1 MAKPAKL
8 TRALAEDMAV
18 AALTFIAQDGERLG
32 RFLTLSGLEPGNL
45 REAAAEPSFLVG
57 VLDYLSGDEAL
68 LLAFTANFQ
77 IDPTA
82 IAAAQRLLSDDGI
95 SGEYS

>member
-18 AALTFIAQDGERLG
+18 AALTFIAQDGDQLG
-32 RFLTLSGLEPGNL
+32 RFLALSGLEPGNL

-57 VLDYLSGDEAL
+57 VLDYLSSDEAL
-68 LLAFTANFQ
+68 LLAFAANFQ

-82 IAAAQRLLSDDGI
+82 IATAQRVLSDDMI